1 MPKAFHPNTSTL
13 SDLSSCRGIQNPPIP
28 PLVKGGQGGFVRI
41 CRWLLLSLI
50 MVAGCAVG
58 PDFKPPDM
66 PVPAGWAGPPPL
78 PAVTP
83 AEKDLANWWTVFD
96 DKMLQSLIQQAVESN
111 LDVKFAEARI
121 RQARA
126 ARGIAESFLGP
137 TLDATGSY
145 QRSEASVSPTGGTGG
160 SSGNTVRITTNQYFA
175 GFDAAWE
182 LDIFGGV
189 RRSVEAA
196 DADLQASVEARRDV
210 LVTLT
215 AEVARNYI
223 DLRAFQQRISIAR
236 QNLEAQKHSA
246 KLTRQRFEAG
256 LASGLDVANAEAQ
269 VATTAAV
276 IPLLESSARQAI
288 YSLGVLLGRP
298 PAALV
303 QELAPALAIPTAP
316 PSAPMG
322 VPSELLRRRPDIRQA
337 EAGVHAA
344 TARIGVAEADLYP
357 KFTITGSIG
366 VRASDF
372 GSWLDWSSRLWNIG
386 PGVTWRVFDMGRI
399 RSDIAQQEALQ
410 EQSLLAYQK
419 TVLTGLQEV
428 ESALIALDKEQ
439 EHRKAL
445 VDAVTFNEKAV
456 DLSIK
461 LYTEGQTDFLNVLQ
475 AQRALFLTQD
485 ALAQSNQ
492 TISTNLVALYKA
504 LGGGWDIHEEEQ
516 TDTLKN

>member
-1 MPKAFHPNTSTL
+1 
-13 SDLSSCRGIQNPPIP
+13 
-28 PLVKGGQGGFVRI
+28 
-41 CRWLLLSLI
+41 
-50 MVAGCAVG
+50 
-58 PDFKPPDM
+58 
-66 PVPAGWAGPPPL
+66 
-78 PAVTP
+78 VT
-83 AEKDLANWWTVFD
+83 A
-96 DKMLQSLIQQAVESN
+96 
-111 LDVKFAEARI
+111 
-121 RQARA
+121 
-126 ARGIAESFLGP
+126 
-137 TLDATGSY
+137 
-145 QRSEASVSPTGGTGG
+145 
-160 SSGNTVRITTNQYFA
+160 NQYFA

-189 RRSVEAA
+189 RRSIEAA

-223 DLRAFQQRISIAR
+223 DLRAFQQRILIAQ
-236 QNLEAQKHSA
+236 QNLAAQKHSA

-269 VATTAAV
+269 VATTGAV
-276 IPLLESSARQAI
+276 IPLLEASGRQMI

-357 KFTITGSIG
+357 RFTITGSMG
-366 VRASDF
+366 VKSSDF
-372 GSWLDWSSRLWNIG
+372 GSWLDWSSRLWSVG

-399 RSDIAQQEALQ
+399 RSDIAQQESLQ
-410 EQSLLAYQK
+410 EQSLISYQK
-419 TVLTGLQEV
+419 TVLTALQEV
-428 ESALIALDKEQ
+428 EGALIALDKEQ

-445 VDAVTFNEKAV
+445 VDAVAFNQKAV

-485 ALAQSNQ
+485 ALAQSTQ

-504 LGGGWDIHEEEQ
+504 LGGGWNTQEVEQNRTFEE
-516 TDTLKN
+516 

>member
-1 MPKAFHPNTSTL
+1 MLCLNSL
-13 SDLSSCRGIQNPPIP
+13 SFQKLKYVLSLMLALC
-28 PLVKGGQGGFVRI
+28 
-41 CRWLLLSLI
+41 LLLA
-50 MVAGCAVG
+50 AGCAVG
-58 PDFKPPDM
+58 PDFKPPEM
-66 PVPAGWAGPPPL
+66 KVPAEWAGTPPL

-83 AEKDLANWWTVFD
+83 AEKDLANWWTAFD
-96 DKMLQSLIQQAVESN
+96 DKMLHSLIQQAVASN
-111 LDVKFAEARI
+111 LDLQFAEARI

-126 ARGIAESFLGP
+126 ARGVAESFLGP

-145 QRSEASVSPTGGTGG
+145 QRSETAVSPTTVAGR
-160 SSGNTVRITTNQYFA
+160 SSDSTVHVTTNQYFA

-189 RRSVEAA
+189 RRSIEAA

-236 QNLEAQKHSA
+236 ENLAAQKHSA
-246 KLTRQRFEAG
+246 KLTRQRFDAG

-276 IPLLESSARQAI
+276 IPLLESSARQTI

-303 QELAPALAIPTAP
+303 RELAPALAIPTAP

-337 EAGVHAA
+337 EAAVHAA
-344 TARIGVAEADLYP
+344 TARIGVSEADLYP
-357 KFTITGSIG
+357 RFTITGSIG
-366 VRASDF
+366 VQASDF

-410 EQSLLAYQK
+410 EQSLIAYQK
-419 TVLTGLQEV
+419 TVLTALQEV
-428 ESALIALDKEQ
+428 EGALIALDKEQ

-445 VDAVTFNEKAV
+445 VDAVAFNQKAV
-456 DLSIK
+456 DLSLK

-485 ALAQSNQ
+485 ALAQSTQ
-492 TISTNLVALYKA
+492 TISTDLVALYKA
-504 LGGGWDIHEEEQ
+504 LGGGWDMHEAEQ
-516 TDTLKN
+516 DDALKE

>member
-1 MPKAFHPNTSTL
+1 M
-13 SDLSSCRGIQNPPIP
+13 
-28 PLVKGGQGGFVRI
+28 
-41 CRWLLLSLI
+41 
-50 MVAGCAVG
+50 
-58 PDFKPPDM
+58 
-66 PVPAGWAGPPPL
+66 
-78 PAVTP
+78 
-83 AEKDLANWWTVFD
+83 LA
-96 DKMLQSLIQQAVESN
+96 SLIQQAVESN
-111 LDVKFAEARI
+111 LDLKFAEARI

-126 ARGIAESFLGP
+126 VRGIAQSFLGP
-137 TLDATGSY
+137 TVDGTGSY
-145 QRSEASVSPTGGTGG
+145 QRSEASVSPTGGTGRN
-160 SSGNTVRITTNQYFA
+160 SDNTVSVTTNQYFA

-189 RRSVEAA
+189 RRSIEAA

-276 IPLLESSARQAI
+276 IPLFEASARQTI

-303 QELAPALAIPTAP
+303 QELAPALAIPTVP

-322 VPSELLRRRPDIRQA
+322 VPSDLLRRRPDIRQA

-357 KFTITGSIG
+357 RFTITGSIG
-366 VRASDF
+366 VKASDF
-372 GSWLDWSSRLWNIG
+372 GSWLDWSSRLWSIG

-410 EQSLLAYQK
+410 DQSLIAYQK
-419 TVLTGLQEV
+419 TVLTALQEV
-428 ESALIALDKEQ
+428 EGALISLDKEQ
-439 EHRKAL
+439 EHRNAL
-445 VDAVTFNEKAV
+445 VDAVAFNQKAV

-485 ALAQSNQ
+485 ALAQSTQ

-504 LGGGWDIHEEEQ
+504 LGGGWDVQEAEQ
-516 TDTLKN
+516 SNTLKE

>member
-1 MPKAFHPNTSTL
+1 MLYSFTL
-13 SDLSSCRGIQNPPIP
+13 KRRFKSIP
-28 PLVKGGQGGFVRI
+28 ALMV
-41 CRWLLLSLI
+41 LLCLAASL
-50 MVAGCAVG
+50 GCAVG

-96 DKMLQSLIQQAVESN
+96 DNKLASLIQQAVESN
-111 LDVKFAEARI
+111 LDLKFAEARI

-126 ARGIAESFLGP
+126 VRGIAQSFLGP
-137 TLDATGSY
+137 TVDATGSY
-145 QRSEASVSPTGGTGG
+145 QRSEASVSPTTGTGRN
-160 SSGNTVRITTNQYFA
+160 SDNTVSVTTNQYFA

-189 RRSVEAA
+189 RRSIEAA

-269 VATTAAV
+269 VATTAAL
-276 IPLLESSARQAI
+276 IPLLEASARQTI

-303 QELAPALAIPTAP
+303 QELAPALAIPTVP

-322 VPSELLRRRPDIRQA
+322 VPSDLLRRRPDIRQA

-357 KFTITGSIG
+357 RFTITGSIG
-366 VRASDF
+366 VKASDF
-372 GSWLDWSSRLWNIG
+372 GSWLDWSSRLWSIG

-410 EQSLLAYQK
+410 DQSLIAYQK
-419 TVLTGLQEV
+419 TVLTALQEV
-428 ESALIALDKEQ
+428 EGALISLDKEQ
-439 EHRKAL
+439 EHRNAL
-445 VDAVTFNEKAV
+445 VDAVAFNQKAV

-485 ALAQSNQ
+485 ALAQSTQ

-504 LGGGWDIHEEEQ
+504 LGGGWDVQEAEQ
-516 TDTLKN
+516 SNTLKE

>member
-1 MPKAFHPNTSTL
+1 MLKVLHPNL
-13 SDLSSCRGIQNPPIP
+13 FQARRLLWPG
-28 PLVKGGQGGFVRI
+28 
-41 CRWLLLSLI
+41 LLLCLTLG
-50 MVAGCAVG
+50 AGCAVG
-58 PDFKPPDM
+58 PDFTPPDM
-66 PVPAGWAGPPPL
+66 TLPAGWAGPAPL

-83 AEKDLANWWTVFD
+83 AEQDLACWWAVFD
-96 DKMLQSLIQQAVESN
+96 DKMLQSLMQQAVESN
-111 LDVKFAEARI
+111 LDLKFAEARI

-145 QRSEASVSPTGGTGG
+145 QRGETSVSPTDTGG
-160 SSGNTVRITTNQYFA
+160 SSGRTVRVTTNQYFA

-189 RRSVEAA
+189 RRGVEAA
-196 DADLQASVEARRDV
+196 DADFQASVEARRDV

-223 DLRAFQQRISIAR
+223 DLRAFQLRISLAR

-246 KLTRQRFEAG
+246 KLTQQRFEAG
-256 LASGLDVANAEAQ
+256 LASRLDVASAEAQ
-269 VATTAAV
+269 VATTAGV
-276 IPLLESSARQAI
+276 IPLLEASARQTI

-322 VPSELLRRRPDIRQA
+322 VPSDLLRRRPDIRQA
-337 EAGVHAA
+337 EAAVHAA
-344 TARIGVAEADLYP
+344 TARIGVSEADLYP

-410 EQSLLAYQK
+410 EQSLIAYQK
-419 TVLTGLQEV
+419 TVLTALLEV
-428 ESALIALDKEQ
+428 EGALISLDKEQ

-445 VDAVTFNEKAV
+445 VDAVAFNQKAV
-456 DLSIK
+456 DLSII

-485 ALAQSNQ
+485 ALAQSTQ

-504 LGGGWDIHEEEQ
+504 LGGGWDTQEVDQNNTPRE
-516 TDTLKN
+516 

>member
-1 MPKAFHPNTSTL
+1 MLYTNDP
-13 SDLSSCRGIQNPPIP
+13 SSQRLKIRYI
-28 PLVKGGQGGFVRI
+28 LALM
-41 CRWLLLSLI
+41 LLLCLGASS
-50 MVAGCAVG
+50 GCAVG
-58 PDFKPPDM
+58 PDFKPPEM
-66 PVPAGWAGPPPL
+66 AVPAGWAGPPPL

-83 AEKDLANWWTVFD
+83 AENDLACWWTVFD
-96 DKMLQSLIQQAVESN
+96 DKMLASVIQQAVESN
-111 LDVKFAEARI
+111 LDLKFAEARI

-126 ARGIAESFLGP
+126 ARGVAESFLGP
-137 TLDATGSY
+137 TLDATGFY
-145 QRSEASVSPTGGTGG
+145 QRSETSIAPATDTGRLGG
-160 SSGNTVRITTNQYFA
+160 DTVRVTTNQYFA

-223 DLRAFQQRISIAR
+223 DLRAFQQRIAIAK

-246 KLTRQRFEAG
+246 RLTRQRFEG
-256 LASGLDVANAEAQ
+256 GFASGLDVANAEAQ

-276 IPLLESSARQAI
+276 IPLLEASARQTI
-288 YSLGVLLGRP
+288 YSLSVLLGRA

-303 QELAPALAIPTAP
+303 QELAPALTIPTAP

-322 VPSELLRRRPDIRQA
+322 VPSDLLRRRPDIRQA
-337 EAGVHAA
+337 ESAVHSA
-344 TARIGVAEADLYP
+344 TARIGVSEADLFP
-357 KFTITGSIG
+357 RFTISGSIG
-366 VRASDF
+366 LKASDF
-372 GSWLDWSSRLWNIG
+372 GSWIDWSSRLWNIG
-386 PGVTWRVFDMGRI
+386 PSVTWRVFDMGRV
-399 RSDIAQQEALQ
+399 RSGIAQQEALQ
-410 EQSLLAYQK
+410 EQSVIAYQK
-419 TVLTGLQEV
+419 TVLTALQEV
-428 ESALIALDKEQ
+428 EGALISLSKEQ

-445 VDAVTFNEKAV
+445 VEAVAYNEKAV

-485 ALAQSNQ
+485 ALTQSTQ

-504 LGGGWDIHEEEQ
+504 LGGGWDMQDAEQ
-516 TDTLKN
+516 NNTLKE

>member
-1 MPKAFHPNTSTL
+1 MLEVLYPNWFQA
-13 SDLSSCRGIQNPPIP
+13 RG
-28 PLVKGGQGGFVRI
+28 LVWPGF
-41 CRWLLLSLI
+41 LLCLI
-50 MVAGCAVG
+50 LVAGCAVG
-58 PDFKPPDM
+58 PDFKPPEM

-96 DKMLQSLIQQAVESN
+96 DWMLPSLIQQAVESN

-145 QRSEASVSPTGGTGG
+145 QRSEAAVSPTTGTGRN
-160 SSGNTVRITTNQYFA
+160 SDNTVRVATNQYFA

-223 DLRAFQQRISIAR
+223 DLRAFQQRILIAQ
-236 QNLEAQKHSA
+236 QNLETQKHSA

-256 LASGLDVANAEAQ
+256 LASRLDVANAEAQ

-344 TARIGVAEADLYP
+344 TARIGVAEADLY
-357 KFTITGSIG
+357 
-366 VRASDF
+366 
-372 GSWLDWSSRLWNIG
+372 
-386 PGVTWRVFDMGRI
+386 
-399 RSDIAQQEALQ
+399 
-410 EQSLLAYQK
+410 
-419 TVLTGLQEV
+419 
-428 ESALIALDKEQ
+428 
-439 EHRKAL
+439 
-445 VDAVTFNEKAV
+445 
-456 DLSIK
+456 
-461 LYTEGQTDFLNVLQ
+461 
-475 AQRALFLTQD
+475 
-485 ALAQSNQ
+485 
-492 TISTNLVALYKA
+492 
-504 LGGGWDIHEEEQ
+504 
-516 TDTLKN
+516 

>member
-1 MPKAFHPNTSTL
+1 MLHAGSGSGISIFEFGCGQRIGNVLYSFTL
-13 SDLSSCRGIQNPPIP
+13 KRRFKSIP
-28 PLVKGGQGGFVRI
+28 ALMV
-41 CRWLLLSLI
+41 LLCLAASL
-50 MVAGCAVG
+50 GCAVG

-96 DKMLQSLIQQAVESN
+96 DNMLASLIQQAVESN
-111 LDVKFAEARI
+111 LDLKFAEARI

-126 ARGIAESFLGP
+126 VRGIAQSFLGP
-137 TLDATGSY
+137 TVDATGSY
-145 QRSEASVSPTGGTGG
+145 QRSEASVSPTTGTGRN
-160 SSGNTVRITTNQYFA
+160 SDNTVSVTTNQYFA

-189 RRSVEAA
+189 RRSIEAA

-276 IPLLESSARQAI
+276 IPLLEASARQTI

-357 KFTITGSIG
+357 RFTITGSIG
-366 VRASDF
+366 VKASDF
-372 GSWLDWSSRLWNIG
+372 GSWLDWSSRLWSIG

-410 EQSLLAYQK
+410 DQSLIAYQK
-419 TVLTGLQEV
+419 TVLTALQEV
-428 ESALIALDKEQ
+428 EGALISLDKEQ
-439 EHRKAL
+439 EHRNAL
-445 VDAVTFNEKAV
+445 VDAVAFNQKAV

-485 ALAQSNQ
+485 ALAQSTQ

-504 LGGGWDIHEEEQ
+504 LGGGWDVQEAEQ
-516 TDTLKN
+516 SNTLKE

>member
-1 MPKAFHPNTSTL
+1 MLCHCTRKQMFRYILAVMIL
-13 SDLSSCRGIQNPPIP
+13 LCLAASS
-28 PLVKGGQGGFVRI
+28 
-41 CRWLLLSLI
+41 
-50 MVAGCAVG
+50 GCAVG
-58 PDFKPPDM
+58 PDFKPPEA

-78 PAVTP
+78 PSVTP
-83 AEKDLANWWTVFD
+83 AEEDLAKWWTLFD
-96 DKMLQSLIQQAVESN
+96 DNMLASLIQEAVESN

-137 TLDATGSY
+137 TVDATASY
-145 QRSEASVSPTGGTGG
+145 QRSETAVSPTTGTGR
-160 SSGNTVRITTNQYFA
+160 SSDNTVRVTTNQYFA

-189 RRSVEAA
+189 RRSIEAA

-223 DLRAFQQRISIAR
+223 DLRAFQQRISLAR

-256 LASGLDVANAEAQ
+256 LASRLDVANAEAQ

-276 IPLLESSARQAI
+276 IPLLEASARQAI

-298 PAALV
+298 PAALI

-337 EAGVHAA
+337 EAAVHAA
-344 TARIGVAEADLYP
+344 TARIGMAEADLYP
-357 KFTITGSIG
+357 RFTITGSIG
-366 VRASDF
+366 VKASDF

-410 EQSLLAYQK
+410 VQSLIAYQK
-419 TVLTGLQEV
+419 TVLTALQEV
-428 ESALIALDKEQ
+428 EGALIALDKEQ

-445 VDAVTFNEKAV
+445 VDAVAFNQKAV

-475 AQRALFLTQD
+475 AQRALFVTQD
-485 ALAQSNQ
+485 ALTQSTQ

-504 LGGGWDIHEEEQ
+504 LGGGWNLQEAE
-516 TDTLKN
+516 

>member
-1 MPKAFHPNTSTL
+1 MLYPNHVFSQRLRTIL
-13 SDLSSCRGIQNPPIP
+13 AWMILLCLAASS
-28 PLVKGGQGGFVRI
+28 
-41 CRWLLLSLI
+41 
-50 MVAGCAVG
+50 GCAVG
-58 PDFKPPDM
+58 PDFKSPDM

-83 AEKDLANWWTVFD
+83 AEQDLARWWTVFD

-111 LDVKFAEARI
+111 LDLKFAEARI

-126 ARGIAESFLGP
+126 VRGIAESFLGP
-137 TLDATGSY
+137 TIDATGSY
-145 QRSEASVSPTGGTGG
+145 QRSEASVSPSNGTGR
-160 SSGNTVRITTNQYFA
+160 SNGNTISVTTNQYFA

-189 RRSVEAA
+189 RRSIEAA
-196 DADLQASVEARRDV
+196 DADLQASVESRRDV

-236 QNLEAQKHSA
+236 RNLEAQKHSA

-269 VATTAAV
+269 AATTAAV
-276 IPLLESSARQAI
+276 IPLLEASARQTI
-288 YSLGVLLGRP
+288 YSLGVLLGLP

-303 QELAPALAIPTAP
+303 QELAQALAIPTAP

-322 VPSELLRRRPDIRQA
+322 VPSDLLRRRPDIRQA
-337 EAGVHAA
+337 EAGIHAA
-344 TARIGVAEADLYP
+344 TARIGVSEADLYP
-357 KFTITGSIG
+357 KFMITGSIG

-372 GSWLDWSSRLWNIG
+372 GSWLDWSNRLWSIG

-410 EQSLLAYQK
+410 EQSLIAFQK
-419 TVLTGLQEV
+419 TVLTALQEV
-428 ESALIALDKEQ
+428 EDALISLSKEQ
-439 EHRKAL
+439 EHREAL
-445 VDAVTFNEKAV
+445 VDAVAFNQKAV

-475 AQRALFLTQD
+475 AQRSLFVTEE
-485 ALAQSNQ
+485 ALAQS
-492 TISTNLVALYKA
+492 TRTLSTNLVALYKA
-504 LGGGWDIHEEEQ
+504 LGGGWDTRDEP
-516 TDTLKN
+516 

>member
-1 MPKAFHPNTSTL
+1 VLYSFTL
-13 SDLSSCRGIQNPPIP
+13 KRRFKSIP
-28 PLVKGGQGGFVRI
+28 ALMV
-41 CRWLLLSLI
+41 LLCLAASL
-50 MVAGCAVG
+50 GCAVG

-96 DKMLQSLIQQAVESN
+96 DNMLASLIQQAVESN
-111 LDVKFAEARI
+111 LDLKFAEARI

-126 ARGIAESFLGP
+126 VRGIAQSFLGP
-137 TLDATGSY
+137 TVDATGSY
-145 QRSEASVSPTGGTGG
+145 QRSEASVSPTTGTGRN
-160 SSGNTVRITTNQYFA
+160 SDNTVSVTTNQYFA

-189 RRSVEAA
+189 RRSIEAA

-276 IPLLESSARQAI
+276 IPLLEASARQTI

-357 KFTITGSIG
+357 RFTITGSIG
-366 VRASDF
+366 VKASDF
-372 GSWLDWSSRLWNIG
+372 GSWLDWSSRLWSIG

-410 EQSLLAYQK
+410 DQSLIAYQK
-419 TVLTGLQEV
+419 TVLTALQEV
-428 ESALIALDKEQ
+428 EGALISLDKEQ
-439 EHRKAL
+439 EHRNAL
-445 VDAVTFNEKAV
+445 VDAVAFNQKAV

-485 ALAQSNQ
+485 ALAQSTQ

-504 LGGGWDIHEEEQ
+504 LGGGWDLREVEQ
-516 TDTLKN
+516 SNTLKE

>member
-1 MPKAFHPNTSTL
+1 VLYSFTL
-13 SDLSSCRGIQNPPIP
+13 KRRFKSIP
-28 PLVKGGQGGFVRI
+28 ALMV
-41 CRWLLLSLI
+41 LLCLAASL
-50 MVAGCAVG
+50 GCAVG

-83 AEKDLANWWTVFD
+83 AEQDLTRWWTVFD
-96 DKMLQSLIQQAVESN
+96 DNMLASLIQQAVESN
-111 LDVKFAEARI
+111 LDLKFAEARI

-126 ARGIAESFLGP
+126 VRGIAQSFLGP
-137 TLDATGSY
+137 TVDATGSY
-145 QRSEASVSPTGGTGG
+145 QRSEASVSPTTGTGRN
-160 SSGNTVRITTNQYFA
+160 SDNTVSVTTNQYFA

-189 RRSVEAA
+189 RRSIEAA

-276 IPLLESSARQAI
+276 IPLLEASARQTI

-357 KFTITGSIG
+357 RFTITGSIG
-366 VRASDF
+366 VKASDF
-372 GSWLDWSSRLWNIG
+372 GSWLDWSSRLWSIG

-410 EQSLLAYQK
+410 DQSLIAYQK
-419 TVLTGLQEV
+419 TVLTALQEV
-428 ESALIALDKEQ
+428 EGALISLDKEQ
-439 EHRKAL
+439 EHRNAL
-445 VDAVTFNEKAV
+445 VDAVAFNQKAV

-485 ALAQSNQ
+485 ALAQSTQ

-504 LGGGWDIHEEEQ
+504 LGGGWDVQEAEQ
-516 TDTLKN
+516 SNTLKE

>member
-1 MPKAFHPNTSTL
+1 MWYTNN
-13 SDLSSCRGIQNPPIP
+13 SSSERLNHV
-28 PLVKGGQGGFVRI
+28 LALMF
-41 CRWLLLSLI
+41 LLCII
-50 MVAGCAVG
+50 MVAACAVG
-58 PDFKPPDM
+58 PDFKSPDM
-66 PVPAGWAGPPPL
+66 PVPAEWAGPPPL

-96 DKMLQSLIQQAVESN
+96 DQMLASLIQQAVESN
-111 LDVKFAEARI
+111 LDLKLAEARV

-126 ARGIAESFLGP
+126 ARGLAGSFLGP
-137 TLDATGSY
+137 TVDAKASY
-145 QRSEASVSPTGGTGG
+145 QRSEASVSPTTSTGRSTG
-160 SSGNTVRITTNQYFA
+160 DTVSVTTDQYFA

-189 RRSVEAA
+189 RRGIEAA

-215 AEVARNYI
+215 AEVARYYI
-223 DLRAFQQRISIAR
+223 DLRAFQERLAIAR
-236 QNLEAQKHSA
+236 RNLEAQKHSA
-246 KLTRQRFEAG
+246 KLTRQRFEG
-256 LASGLDVANAEAQ
+256 GFASGLDVANAEAQ

-276 IPLLESSARQAI
+276 IPLLEASARQAI
-288 YSLGVLLGRP
+288 YSLSVLLGRA

-303 QELAPALAIPTAP
+303 QQLAPALAIPTAL
-316 PSAPMG
+316 PSAPVG

-337 EAGVHAA
+337 EASVHAA
-344 TARIGVAEADLYP
+344 TARIGVSEADLYP
-357 KFTITGSIG
+357 RFTITGSIG
-366 VRASDF
+366 VKSSDF
-372 GSWLDWSSRLWNIG
+372 GSWLDWSNRLWSIG

-419 TVLTGLQEV
+419 TVLTALQEV
-428 ESALIALDKEQ
+428 EGALISLDKEQ

-445 VDAVTFNEKAV
+445 VDAVAFNQKAV

-475 AQRALFLTQD
+475 AQRSLFITEE
-485 ALAQSNQ
+485 ALAQS
-492 TISTNLVALYKA
+492 TRTLSTNLVALYKA
-504 LGGGWDIHEEEQ
+504 LGGGWDMDAE
-516 TDTLKN
+516 

>member
-1 MPKAFHPNTSTL
+1 L
-13 SDLSSCRGIQNPPIP
+13 LC
-28 PLVKGGQGGFVRI
+28 LV
-41 CRWLLLSLI
+41 LL
-50 MVAGCAVG
+50 AGCAVG
-58 PDFKPPDM
+58 PDFKPPEA
-66 PVPAGWAGPPPL
+66 PVPADWAGPAPL

-83 AEKDLANWWTVFD
+83 EEKDLTRWWTVFD
-96 DKMLQSLIQQAVESN
+96 DTLLASLIQQAVESN
-111 LDVKFAEARI
+111 LDLKLAEARV

-126 ARGIAESFLGP
+126 ARGIAESFLAP
-137 TLDATGSY
+137 TVDATASF
-145 QRSEASVSPTGGTGG
+145 QRSETAVSPSGDAGRLGGRTE
-160 SSGNTVRITTNQYFA
+160 SVTTNQYFA

-189 RRSVEAA
+189 RRGIEAA
-196 DADLQASVEARRDV
+196 DADLQATVEARRDV

-223 DLRAFQQRISIAR
+223 DLRAFQQRLSIAR

-269 VATTAAV
+269 AATTASQ
-276 IPLLESSARQAI
+276 IPSLEASARQTI

-303 QELAPALAIPTAP
+303 RELAPDLAIPTAP
-316 PSAPMG
+316 PAAPLG
-322 VPSELLRRRPDIRQA
+322 IPSDLLRRRPDIRRA
-337 EAGVHAA
+337 EAAVHAA

-357 KFTITGSIG
+357 RFMITGSVG
-366 VRASDF
+366 VRSSEL
-372 GSWLDWSSRLWNIG
+372 GSWFDWSSRLWSFG
-386 PGVTWRVFDMGRI
+386 PSATWRVFDMGRV

-410 EQSLLAYQK
+410 EQSLIAFQK
-419 TVLTGLQEV
+419 TVLIALQEV
-428 ESALIALDKEQ
+428 ESALIDLDKEQ
-439 EHRKAL
+439 ERRKAL
-445 VDAVTFNEKAV
+445 VDAVAFNRKAV

-475 AQRALFLTQD
+475 AQRALFVTEE
-485 ALAQSNQ
+485 ALALSTR

-504 LGGGWDIHEEEQ
+504 LGGGWDAQELEQ
-516 TDTLKN
+516 HHPLKE

>member
-1 MPKAFHPNTSTL
+1 MLKVLHSNLFQARWVVWL
-13 SDLSSCRGIQNPPIP
+13 
-28 PLVKGGQGGFVRI
+28 GF
-41 CRWLLLSLI
+41 LLCI
-50 MVAGCAVG
+50 IIVAGCAVG
-58 PDFKPPDM
+58 PDFKPPEM

-78 PAVTP
+78 LAVTP

-96 DKMLQSLIQQAVESN
+96 DRMLQSLIQQAVESN

-126 ARGIAESFLGP
+126 ARGVAQSFLGP

-145 QRSEASVSPTGGTGG
+145 QRSEASVSPTTGTGRN
-160 SSGNTVRITTNQYFA
+160 SDNTVSVTTNQYFA

-223 DLRAFQQRISIAR
+223 DLRAFQQRIFIAQ
-236 QNLEAQKHSA
+236 QNLAAQKHSA

-276 IPLLESSARQAI
+276 IPLLEASARQTI

-298 PAALV
+298 PAALL
-303 QELAPALAIPTAP
+303 QELAPALAVPTAP

-357 KFTITGSIG
+357 KFMITGSIG
-366 VRASDF
+366 VKASDF
-372 GSWLDWSSRLWNIG
+372 GSWLDWSSRLWSIG

-399 RSDIAQQEALQ
+399 RSDIAQQEALE
-410 EQSLLAYQK
+410 EQSLISYQK
-419 TVLTGLQEV
+419 TVLTALQEV
-428 ESALIALDKEQ
+428 EGALIALDKEQ

-445 VDAVTFNEKAV
+445 VDAVAFNQKAV

-485 ALAQSNQ
+485 ALTQSIQ

-504 LGGGWDIHEEEQ
+504 LGGGWDMQEAESNQ
-516 TDTLKN
+516 TLKE

>member
-1 MPKAFHPNTSTL
+1 MLKVLH
-13 SDLSSCRGIQNPPIP
+13 SSLFQARWVTW
-28 PLVKGGQGGFVRI
+28 LGF
-41 CRWLLLSLI
+41 LLCLI

-66 PVPAGWAGPPPL
+66 SLPSGWAGPPPL
-78 PAVTP
+78 PAVTS
-83 AEKDLANWWTVFD
+83 AEKDLTRWWTVFD

-111 LDVKFAEARI
+111 LDLKFAEARV

-126 ARGIAESFLGP
+126 VRGIAESFLGP

-145 QRSEASVSPTGGTGG
+145 QRSETSISPTTGTGR
-160 SSGNTVRITTNQYFA
+160 SSDSTVRVTTNQYFA

-189 RRSVEAA
+189 RRSIEAA
-196 DADLQASVEARRDV
+196 DADLQATIETRRDV

-223 DLRAFQQRISIAR
+223 DLRALQERISIAR

-246 KLTRQRFEAG
+246 KLTRQRFEG
-256 LASGLDVANAEAQ
+256 GFASGLDVANAEAQ

-276 IPLLESSARQAI
+276 IPLLEASARQAI
-288 YSLGVLLGRP
+288 YSLSFLLGRA

-316 PSAPMG
+316 PSAPLG

-337 EAGVHAA
+337 EAEIHAA
-344 TARIGVAEADLYP
+344 TARIGVAEADLFP
-357 KFTITGSIG
+357 RFFISGSVG
-366 VRASDF
+366 LRSSEL
-372 GSWLDWSSRLWNIG
+372 GSWLDWTSRLWSIG
-386 PGVTWRVFDMGRI
+386 PSVSWRVFDMGRV
-399 RSDIAQQEALQ
+399 RSDIAQREAVQ
-410 EQSLLAYQK
+410 EQSLLAFQK
-419 TVLTGLQEV
+419 TVLTALQEV
-428 ESALIALDKEQ
+428 EDALISLSKEQ
-439 EHRKAL
+439 EHREAL
-445 VDAVTFNEKAV
+445 VDAVAFNRKAV

-475 AQRALFLTQD
+475 AQRSLFVTEE
-485 ALAQSNQ
+485 ALAQS
-492 TISTNLVALYKA
+492 TRTLSTNLVALYKA
-504 LGGGWDIHEEEQ
+504 LGGGWDMQEAEQ
-516 TDTLKN
+516 NKALKD

>member
-1 MPKAFHPNTSTL
+1 
-13 SDLSSCRGIQNPPIP
+13 
-28 PLVKGGQGGFVRI
+28 
-41 CRWLLLSLI
+41 

-58 PDFKPPDM
+58 PDFHSPEM
-66 PVPAGWAGPPPL
+66 PVPAEWAGPPPL

-83 AEKDLANWWTVFD
+83 AEQDLACWWTVFD
-96 DKMLQSLIQQAVESN
+96 DKMLQSLVKQAVESN
-111 LDVKFAEARI
+111 LDLRFAEARI

-126 ARGIAESFLGP
+126 VRGIAESFLGP
-137 TLDATGSY
+137 TIDAAGSY
-145 QRSEASVSPTGGTGG
+145 QRSEASVSPTNGTGR
-160 SSGNTVRITTNQYFA
+160 SGANTVSVTTNQYFA

-189 RRSVEAA
+189 RRGIEAA
-196 DADLQASVEARRDV
+196 DADLRASVEARRDV

-276 IPLLESSARQAI
+276 IPLLEASAWQTI
-288 YSLGVLLGRP
+288 YSLGVLLGQP

-303 QELAPALAIPTAP
+303 RELAPALGIPIAP

-322 VPSELLRRRPDIRQA
+322 VPSDLLRRRPDIRQA
-337 EAGVHAA
+337 EAALHAA
-344 TARIGVAEADLYP
+344 TARIGVSEADLYP

-410 EQSLLAYQK
+410 EQFFIVYQK
-419 TVLTGLQEV
+419 TVLTALQEV
-428 ESALIALDKEQ
+428 ESALISLDKEQ

-445 VDAVTFNEKAV
+445 LDAVAFNQKAV

-461 LYTEGQTDFLNVLQ
+461 LYAEGQTDFLNVLQ

-485 ALAQSNQ
+485 ALAQSTQ

-504 LGGGWDIHEEEQ
+504 LGGGWDMQEAKQ
-516 TDTLKN
+516 NAALKE

>member
-1 MPKAFHPNTSTL
+1 MLKVLHPNFF
-13 SDLSSCRGIQNPPIP
+13 QA
-28 PLVKGGQGGFVRI
+28 
-41 CRWLLLSLI
+41 RWLIRPGFLLCLI

-58 PDFKPPDM
+58 PDFKSPDM
-66 PVPAGWAGPPPL
+66 PVPAEWAGPPPL

-83 AEKDLANWWTVFD
+83 AEKDLADWWTVFD
-96 DKMLQSLIQQAVESN
+96 DRMMQSLIQQAVESN
-111 LDVKFAEARI
+111 LDLKFAEARI

-126 ARGIAESFLGP
+126 VRGIAGSFLGP
-137 TLDATGSY
+137 TIDATGSY
-145 QRSEASVSPTGGTGG
+145 QRSEASVSPADGTGR
-160 SSGNTVRITTNQYFA
+160 SSGNTVSVTTNQYFA

-189 RRSVEAA
+189 RRGIEAA
-196 DADLQASVEARRDV
+196 DADLQVSVEARRDV

-223 DLRAFQQRISIAR
+223 DLRAFQERLAIAR
-236 QNLEAQKHSA
+236 RNLEAQKHSA
-246 KLTRQRFEAG
+246 KLTRQRFEG
-256 LASGLDVANAEAQ
+256 GFASGLDVANAEAQ

-276 IPLLESSARQAI
+276 IPLLEASARLAI

-303 QELAPALAIPTAP
+303 QQLAPALAIPTAL

-337 EAGVHAA
+337 EASVHAA
-344 TARIGVAEADLYP
+344 TARIGVSEADLYP
-357 KFTITGSIG
+357 RFTITGSIG
-366 VRASDF
+366 VKSSDF
-372 GSWLDWSSRLWNIG
+372 GSWLDWSNRLWSLG

-419 TVLTGLQEV
+419 TVLTALQEV
-428 ESALIALDKEQ
+428 EGALISLDKEQ

-445 VDAVTFNEKAV
+445 VDAVAFNQKAV

-461 LYTEGQTDFLNVLQ
+461 LYTEGQSDFLNVLQ

-485 ALAQSNQ
+485 ALTQSTQ

-504 LGGGWDIHEEEQ
+504 LGGGWDTHG
-516 TDTLKN
+516 DP

>member
-1 MPKAFHPNTSTL
+1 M
-13 SDLSSCRGIQNPPIP
+13 SDHKRLQMFKYILAI
-28 PLVKGGQGGFVRI
+28 I
-41 CRWLLLSLI
+41 ILLCLAAAS
-50 MVAGCAVG
+50 GCAVG
-58 PDFKPPDM
+58 PDFKPPEVPM
-66 PVPAGWAGPPPL
+66 PAGWAGPPPL
-78 PAVTP
+78 AAVTP
-83 AEKDLANWWTVFD
+83 AERDLANWWTLFS
-96 DKMLQSLIQQAVESN
+96 DKMLYSLIQRAVESN

-126 ARGIAESFLGP
+126 ARGVAESFLGP

-145 QRSEASVSPTGGTGG
+145 QRSEASVSSSTRTGQG
-160 SSGNTVRITTNQYFA
+160 SDGTVRVTTNQYFA

-223 DLRAFQQRISIAR
+223 GLRAFQERISIANR
-236 QNLEAQKHSA
+236 NLDAQKHSA

-269 VATTAAV
+269 VATTAAA
-276 IPLLESSARQAI
+276 IPLLEASGRQTI
-288 YSLGVLLGRP
+288 YNLGVLLGRP
-298 PAALV
+298 PAALF
-303 QELAPALAIPTAP
+303 QELTPGLAIPTAP

-322 VPSELLRRRPDIRQA
+322 VPSDLLRRRPDIRQA
-337 EAGVHAA
+337 ESAVHAA
-344 TARIGVAEADLYP
+344 TARVGVAEADLYP

-366 VRASDF
+366 VKTSDF
-372 GSWLDWSSRLWNIG
+372 GSWLDWGSRLWNIG
-386 PGVTWRVFDMGRI
+386 PGVTWRVFDMGRL
-399 RSDIAQQEALQ
+399 RSNRAQQEALQ
-410 EQSLLAYQK
+410 EQAIMTYQK
-419 TVLTGLQEV
+419 AVLTALQEV
-428 ESALIALDKEQ
+428 EGALIALSKEQ

-445 VDAVTFNEKAV
+445 VDAVAFNRKAV

-475 AQRALFLTQD
+475 TQRALFTTEDALTQ
-485 ALAQSNQ
+485 STQ
-492 TISTNLVALYKA
+492 TVSTNLVALYKA
-504 LGGGWDIHEEEQ
+504 LGGGWGVKEAEQ
-516 TDTLKN
+516 INTPKE